1 MENESPKQAQ
11 KQALRKTAVSGC
23 FFSLIIRTLE
33 NILKISLKKFADS
46 KKALYIC
53 IVKQLKQNKMTTET
67 KKSEQSNYY
76 NVVDSMGRPT
86 SIYII
91 ASNIKEACA
100 EAKKRQAEIGSAY
113 YKVKRAYNGGVRG

>member
-1 MENESPKQAQ
+1 MWTQYVR
-11 KQALRKTAVSGC
+11 LVYV
-23 FFSLIIRTLE
+23 LM
-33 NILKISLKKFADS
+33 
-46 KKALYIC
+46 LYIFDPSNAEK
-53 IVKQLKQNKMTTET
+53 IIKIIDYMTTEI
-67 KKSEQSNYY
+67 KKIEQSNTY
-76 NVVDSMGRPT
+76 NVIDSMGRPT